1 MRIFRKKKSKEE
13 EEELD
18 DEEEEDEKPKTR
30 RRRKTDD
37 DEDESPRK
45 KRPPKPWNKKQ
56 RILVLLLF
64 AGMALTSAFLAASS
78 RSWKLPGVGSLEL
91 PNLSFQ
97 QEYELRNTKN
107 EPKQVDNSEIEEKIN
122 SLTINYSGIYA
133 AYMVDLKTGNS
144 YGVNQKKT
152 MQAAS
157 LIKLPV
163 MAAFYHQVEQ
173 GNENLD
179 DVYFL
184 KEEDK
189 IGGSGSLV
197 YQDVGTKYTYEE
209 LLQAMGHQSDN
220 TAFNVVRNKLG
231 DSLIQKYI
239 DQIGMDDTSLED
251 NLTSPDDIGLFFY
264 KLYNG
269 DLIDSDNADQLLE
282 FLTDTIYEDWIATQ
296 VEGSRVAHKYGREVH
311 VINDAG
317 IVFTKRPFVMVV
329 MTQGVVDS
337 EAEEILPQVI
347 RELYDYQLTQE

>member
-1 MRIFRKKKSKEE
+1 MRIFRRKKSKEE
-13 EEELD
+13 EDELD
-18 DEEEEDEKPKTR
+18 DEEEEDEKPKAR

-37 DEDESPRK
+37 DDDESPRK

-56 RILVLLLF
+56 RILVVLLF
-64 AGMALTSAFLAASS
+64 FGMALTSAFLAASS
-78 RSWKLPGVGSLEL
+78 RSWKLPGVGSVEL

-107 EPKQVDNSEIEEKIN
+107 EPKQVDNSQIEQEIN

-133 AYMVDLKTGNS
+133 AYIVDLKTGNS
-144 YGVNQKKT
+144 YGVNQNKI

-173 GNENLD
+173 GNVNLD
-179 DVYFL
+179 DIYFL

-189 IGGSGSLV
+189 VGGSGSLV
-197 YQDVGTKYTYEE
+197 YQDVGKKYTYED

-220 TAFNVVRNKLG
+220 TAFKVVRNKLG

-239 DQIGMDDTSLED
+239 DQTGMNDTSLED
-251 NLTSPDDIGLFFY
+251 NLTTPSDIGLFFY
-264 KLYNG
+264 KLYKG
-269 DLIDSDNADQLLE
+269 DLIDSDHVDQMLD
-282 FLTDTIYEDWIATQ
+282 FLTETIYEDWIPAQ
-296 VEGSRVAHKYGREVH
+296 IDGERVAHKYGREVH

-317 IVFTKRPFVMVV
+317 IIFTKRPFVMVV
-329 MTQGVVDS
+329 MTEGVVDS

-347 RELYDYQLTQE
+347 RELYDYQLIQE